1 MKTIESKKNILFIIN
16 PISGVGKQ
24 KTIEKLIHLYLDKT
38 QFDVEIQYTQRAKHA
53 IALAKKNAPN
63 FNIIVAVGGDGSVNE
78 IGKSLINTNTTLAII
93 PAGSGNGLA
102 RDLKIPM
109 AMKKALLL
117 INAGKTKSIDA
128 IKINNDYFLGT
139 AGVGFDADISW
150 KFDEAPT
157 RGLLTYIKIALKG
170 FWSYKTQ
177 DYRVIYDGKEQLI
190 TKGMLVTFANSK
202 QYGNNIFIA
211 PKAKIDDG
219 LVKLVVVKKFPLH
232 YLLSFGYYLLSKQI
246 TKFKY
251 TEEIESNKMTLMNPS
266 TKIHVDGE
274 PLELANKIEIEVQ
287 HKALKVIVP

>member
-1 MKTIESKKNILFIIN
+1 M
-16 PISGVGKQ
+16 VG
-24 KTIEKLIHLYLDKT
+24 
-38 QFDVEIQYTQRAKHA
+38 
-53 IALAKKNAPN
+53 
-63 FNIIVAVGGDGSVNE
+63 
-78 IGKSLINTNTTLAII
+78 TNTTLAII
-93 PAGSGNGLA
+93 PAGSGNGLS
-102 RDLKIPM
+102 RNLGISM
-109 AMKKALLL
+109 NLKKAILLL
-117 INAGKTKSIDA
+117 NKGNTKQID
-128 IKINNDYFLGT
+128 IVKINNDYFIGT
-139 AGVGFDADISW
+139 AGVAFDAYISW

-157 RGLLTYIKIALKG
+157 RGLLTYIKVAFKG
-170 FWSYKTQ
+170 FWNYKSN
-177 DYRVIYDGKEQLI
+177 DYTVLFNNIEKTI
-190 TKGMLVTFANSK
+190 KKGMLVTFANSK